1 MVVFLEAFSKEPG
14 NSVIVSSTSLE
25 DSVLEL
31 DDVKVGV
38 VGETESELT
47 LN

>member
-1 MVVFLEAFSKEPG
+1 MVGVILEAFSREPD
-14 NSVIVSSTSLE
+14 SSSLE
-25 DSVLEL
+25 DSVLVI
-31 DDVKVGV
+31 DDVEVGV